1 MSLSWLASPHV
12 GRSAAGDREVSED
25 PDQELQDPVRL
36 EAQQAS
42 SVAALLV
49 DWGGS
54 LVALSQLLR
63 YSFCG
68 ICGNELEGLV
78 LVARGQNSLFPHWPT
93 LHHLFYYRED

>member
-1 MSLSWLASPHV
+1 MAACRRGQRPESKSLAALPPIYV
-12 GRSAAGDREVSED
+12 DRSIAGDHEVFED

-63 YSFCG
+63 
-68 ICGNELEGLV
+68 
-78 LVARGQNSLFPHWPT
+78 
-93 LHHLFYYRED
+93 